1 MKTSDFDYILPEELI
16 AQHPLDKRDASRL
29 LILDK
34 ATGKTEHKFFTDII
48 DYLDEND
55 LLVLNST
62 RVLPAR
68 LLGNKE
74 DTGAKVEIFLLHPSS
89 ENDTWEC
96 LVRPGKK
103 IKEGT
108 TVVFSEGDL
117 KGQVLS
123 RTESGGRI
131 IKFQYS
137 GSFMDAINKAGEV
150 PLPPYIKEKIEDP
163 ERYQTVYA
171 KTSGS
176 VAAPTAGLHFTEELF
191 KKIKE
196 KNIDIAEV
204 VLHVGLGTFRPV
216 SAENIFEHKMHSE
229 FFSIDDLNSE
239 KINKALKEGKRI
251 VSVGTTSTRTLESAV
266 EDNEV
271 KKKEGWTEIFIY
283 PGYTFKAVDALITNF
298 HLPKSTLLM
307 LVSALGGREQV
318 LNAYALAV
326 EKEYRFFSFGDAMF
340 IK

>member
-74 DTGAKVEIFLLHPSS
+74 DTGAKVEIFLLNPSS
-89 ENDTWEC
+89 EDDTWEC

-108 TVVFSEGDL
+108 NVVFPEGDL
-117 KGQVLS
+117 KGQVIS

>member
-74 DTGAKVEIFLLHPSS
+74 DTGAKVEIFLLNPSS
-89 ENDTWEC
+89 EDDTWEC